1 LNEFG
6 SLLSIGVVHSLGDIV
21 LHLSK
26 VVIDV
31 MVALLES
38 LLGELSDSS
47 SIHAALV
54 LEEAG

>member
-1 LNEFG
+1 M
-6 SLLSIGVVHSLGDIV
+6 HSSGDIV
-21 LHLSK
+21 LDLSE
-26 VVIDV
+26 VVVDI

-47 SIHAALV
+47 SSHAALI